1 MEKNKY
7 AFYIT
12 EREGIKDLLK
22 KGDVENILI
31 AEFVQKRGED
41 ISRHGS
47 PMYDT
52 ETTLTDIKT
61 GKQFHHSHYDA
72 HRLNRVDY
80 IRFDELEHDIDNMI
94 SHTENKIDELMKE
107 IEKLEKQKEN
117 LKSSEKLLTS
127 RMDEIQNLERNDVQ
141 EPKLDNTNIL
151 YARFNAKQIKQH
163 FEHPSKVDRDGK
175 PLKMVNILIP
185 SKEFRHFR
193 FGTDSHGFERD
204 NIQAYWSSIKGLV
217 RTDQDK
223 DGNAKKNG
231 KRYIYLNRNVDDP
244 VYKVRFEPQ
253 VNENGAFIEPD
264 PVYLSARQISKI
276 YNEQYMIGKERKKE
290 RDPNKMLEEK
300 EEKQEKKRKQNLNIE
315 R

>member
-1 MEKNKY
+1 MEENRY

-22 KGDVENILI
+22 SGDVENMRI

-41 ISRHGS
+41 ISRNGS

-52 ETTLTDIKT
+52 ETTLTDIET
-61 GKQFHHSHYDA
+61 GKQFHHSYYDE

-80 IRFDELEHDIDNMI
+80 IRFDDIKHEMDKMI
-94 SHTENKIDELMKE
+94 SHTENRIDELMKE
-107 IEKLEKQKEN
+107 IQNLEKQKES
-117 LKSSEKLLTS
+117 LKSTSIKLTR
-127 RMDEIQNLERNDVQ
+127 RMNGIQNIEKNDVQ
-141 EPKLDNTNIL
+141 EHKLDNTNVL

-204 NIQAYWSSIKGLV
+204 DIQAYWSSIKGLV

-253 VNENGAFIEPD
+253 VNENGVFIEPD
-264 PVYLSARQISKI
+264 PVYLNARQISKI
-276 YNEQYMIGKERKKE
+276 YNEQYMIGKERRKE

-300 EEKQEKKRKQNLNIE
+300 EEKQENKKQNLNIE